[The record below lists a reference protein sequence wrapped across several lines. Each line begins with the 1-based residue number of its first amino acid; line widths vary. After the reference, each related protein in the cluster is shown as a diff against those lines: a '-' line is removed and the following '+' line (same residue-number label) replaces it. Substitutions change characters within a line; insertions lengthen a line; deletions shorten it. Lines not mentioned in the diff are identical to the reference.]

1 MQITPDKFGQL
12 SLWSYKFH
20 FLSFHL
26 LSSLFILNWNFF
38 NDMEERLMVT
48 RNVNSYLTMTF
59 FVPYI
64 LQTLEFIISNRT
76 LVEEPFHGLGW

>member
-1 MQITPDKFGQL
+1 MFTETWALQQVKGPDG
-12 SLWSYKFH
+12 SN
-20 FLSFHL
+20 
-26 LSSLFILNWNFF
+26 IAPII
-38 NDMEERLMVT
+38 
-48 RNVNSYLTMTF
+48 YLTMTF